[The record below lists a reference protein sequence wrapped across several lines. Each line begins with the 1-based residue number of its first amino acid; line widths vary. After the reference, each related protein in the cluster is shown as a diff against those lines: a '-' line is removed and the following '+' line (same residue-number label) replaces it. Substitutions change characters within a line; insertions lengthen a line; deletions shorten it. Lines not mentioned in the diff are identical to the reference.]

1 MARTDYYHDPNAPTP
16 NSVVVAA
23 STFVGD
29 DRDRVLLIRRSDN
42 GLWALPGG
50 IHEIGETVAQTAVRE
65 TFEETGLHVEVTG
78 MVGVYSDPAHVIA
91 YSDGEVRQQF
101 NLCLR
106 ARLVGGTITT
116 SAESTQVRWIDR
128 DELKELAIHPA
139 IRLRIDHG
147 FADRAEPY
155 IG

>member
-1 MARTDYYHDPNAPTP
+1 MSRTDYYHDPHAPTP

-23 STFVGD
+23 STFVRD
-29 DRDRVLLIRRSDN
+29 NRDRVLLIRRSDN
-42 GLWALPGG
+42 GLWTLPGG

-65 TFEETGLHVEVTG
+65 TFEETGLHVEVTAI
-78 MVGVYSDPAHVIA
+78 VGVYSDPAHVIA
-91 YSDGEVRQQF
+91 YNDGEVRQQF

-106 ARLVGGTITT
+106 ARLTGGTIRT
-116 SAESTQVRWIDR
+116 SAESTQVRWINR

-147 FADRAEPY
+147 FADQTEPH

>member
-23 STFVGD
+23 SAYVQDAEG
-29 DRDRVLLIRRSDN
+29 RVLLIRRSDN

-50 IHEIGETVAQTAVRE
+50 ILEIGETVTQTAVRE
-65 TFEETGLHVEVTG
+65 TFEETGLHVDVTG
-78 MVGVYSDPAHVIA
+78 MVGVYSDPGHVIA
-91 YSDGEVRQQF
+91 YTDGEVRQQF

-106 ARLVGGTITT
+106 ARPVGGIIRT
-116 SAESTQVRWIDR
+116 SAESTQVRWIGR
-128 DELKELAIHPA
+128 DELDALAIHPA

-147 FADRAEPY
+147 FAERTEPY
-155 IG
+155 VG